1 MMWVG
6 GPGEPRQ
13 VSKAWSGG
21 TRVDGYDRAQHAE
34 AEEKI
39 RKSEFEEHHSTVRNV
54 TVQV

>member
-1 MMWVG
+1 MWVG
-6 GPGEPRQ
+6 GPGELRQ
-13 VSKAWSGG
+13 VSKGWSGG

-39 RKSEFEEHHSTVRNV
+39 RKGEFEEHHSTVRNV